1 MASGT
6 HSKLA
11 ACAASAKLAA
21 CAALAL
27 ALLTAPALAQKH
39 YGPGV
44 TDTEIK
50 IGTTTPYSGPASAY
64 AAGAISATAYF
75 EMINEQGGV
84 NGRKINFISLDDAY
98 SPPKTVEQIRRLIE
112 SDEDSFLVNP
122 VGTATNMA
130 VYKYINQKHVPHLFI
145 GTGATVFN
153 DPEHFPWT
161 MSWTPHYA
169 SEGEIYAKYILS
181 NMPHAKIGILAQN
194 DDLGRDY
201 LMGFKRGLGDKAS
214 MIVSS
219 QTYNTSDPTVDS
231 QVVTLKSSG
240 ADVFFIISV
249 PKFAAQA
256 IRKAFDIDWH
266 PQEFVSS
273 VGSSIAG
280 AIKPAGFEAAKG
292 IISAAYQKDPADPQ
306 WADDP
311 AMKAWNIWMDKYNPR
326 INKSDYYAPY
336 GYNIGFAVVAL
347 LKQCGDDL
355 TRENIMKQASH
366 LDMELPLLLPGIR
379 LKTTPTDLRPIKQM
393 RLVRFNGERYVLFS
407 DVIES
412 N

>member
-1 MASGT
+1 MSWRKHLSRTA
-6 HSKLA
+6 L
-11 ACAASAKLAA
+11 
-21 CAALAL
+21 AALAL
-27 ALLTAPALAQKH
+27 GCAATTASAQKQ

-64 AAGAISATAYF
+64 SAGAVSATAF
-75 EMINEQGGV
+75 FAMINDQGGV
-84 NGRKINFISLDDAY
+84 NGRKINYISLDDAY

-112 SDEDSFLVNP
+112 SEEVLFLVNP

-130 VYKYINQKHVPHLFI
+130 VVKYINQKRVPHLFI

-153 DPEHFPWT
+153 DPEHYPWT

-181 NMPHAKIGILAQN
+181 SKPDAKIGILSQN

-201 LMGFKRGLGDKAS
+201 ILGFRRGLGDKAS
-214 MIVSS
+214 TMIVSN

-231 QVVTLKSSG
+231 QVVSLKAAG
-240 ADVFFIISV
+240 ADVFLIFSV

-256 IRKAFDIDWH
+256 IRKAYDIDWH

-280 AIKPAGFEAAKG
+280 AIRPAGFEAAKG

-306 WADDP
+306 WRDDP
-311 AMKAWNIWMDKYNPR
+311 AMKAWNVWMEKYNPR
-326 INKSDYYAPY
+326 VDKSDYYAPY
-336 GYNIGFAVVAL
+336 GYNIGYAVVQI
-347 LKQCGDDL
+347 LKQCGNDL

-379 LKTTPTDLRPIKQM
+379 LKTSPNDLRPIKQM
-393 RLVRFNGERYVLFS
+393 RLVRFDGERYVLFS
-407 DVIES
+407 DVIAS
-412 N
+412 Q